1 VVHNF
6 KKQKKVMA
14 KKKILLLSDDLRMAS
29 GIANVSK
36 QLVLGTVDKYDWVQ
50 LGAAIKHPESGK
62 VFDLNDDIR
71 ARTGIADASV
81 KIYPFDGYGNADVI
95 RQLLMIERPD
105 AILHFT
111 DPRYWIWLYDME
123 HEIRQS
129 TPLFFYHIW
138 DDLPDP
144 KYNRDYYESC
154 DWIGT
159 ISKQTYGITKR
170 VWGWDKES
178 YWTPPADWQVSY
190 VPHGINSELYKQVE
204 VPKDF
209 KQSILGDKEYEFIL
223 YWNNR
228 NIRRKQPVDVILAFD
243 KFVEALTPEQRSKV
257 CLLMHTEPV
266 QEHGTDLPT
275 TIEHCCLSDTNVI
288 FADGRYTEE
297 QLNWLY
303 NMADVTINIASN
315 EGFGL
320 ATAESVMAGTPIILT
335 VTGGLQDQCGF
346 RDKGTGKLLTA
357 EDYVEIGSL
366 HDRHKKAGVVWGD
379 WVKPI
384 WPVRSTTG
392 SVPTPYI
399 FDDRVDFEDVSPL
412 IMDWY
417 RMGKE
422 ERTKA
427 ALKGRKHFMGE
438 GLLSREAM
446 CKALVDGMEGA
457 FENWTPKKK
466 FKIIEL

>member
-1 VVHNF
+1 
-6 KKQKKVMA
+6 MA

-50 LGAAIKHPESGK
+50 LGAAIKHPDAGK
-62 VFDLNDDIR
+62 VFDLNDSVR
-71 ARTGIADASV
+71 EQTGVKDANV
-81 KIYPFDGYGNADVI
+81 KIYPSDGYGSPDAI

-111 DPRYWIWLYDME
+111 DPRYWIWLYEME
-123 HEIRQS
+123 HEVRQS
-129 TPLFFYHIW
+129 VPLFFYHIW

-154 DWIGT
+154 DWIGC

-170 VWGWDKES
+170 VWSWDKEKH
-178 YWTPPADWQVSY
+178 WTPPADWQVSY
-190 VPHGINSELYKQVE
+190 VPHGINSDLYKPVE

-209 KQSILGDKEYEFIL
+209 KESVFGEKEYEFVL

-243 KFVEALTPEQRSKV
+243 KFVQQLPKEKQDKV
-257 CLLMHTEPV
+257 CLLMHTAPV
-266 QEHGTDLPT
+266 EEHGTDLPR
-275 TIEHCCLSDTNVI
+275 TIAECCSPETNVV
-288 FADGRYTEE
+288 FAPNRYSEE
-297 QLNWLY
+297 QLNYLY
-303 NMADVTINIASN
+303 NMGDVTINVASN

-320 ATAESVMAGTPIILT
+320 ATAESVMAGTPIIVN
-335 VTGGLQDQCGF
+335 VTGGMQDQCGF
-346 RDKGTGKLLTA
+346 EIDGKYITA
-357 EDYVEIGSL
+357 EDYVKIGSL
-366 HDRHKKAGVVWGD
+366 NNKKQYENTKHGD

-399 FDDRVDFEDVSPL
+399 FDDRVDFEDITKL

-417 RMGKE
+417 NTPKE
-422 ERTKA
+422 DRDKA

-446 CKALVDGMEGA
+446 CKELVDGMEGA
-457 FENWTPKKK
+457 FENWKPKQK
-466 FKIIEL
+466 FKLIEL

>member
-1 VVHNF
+1 
-6 KKQKKVMA
+6 MA

-50 LGAAIKHPESGK
+50 LGAAIKHPDAGK
-62 VFDLNDDIR
+62 VFDLNDSVR
-71 ARTGIADASV
+71 ESTGVKDASV
-81 KIYPFDGYGNADVI
+81 KIYPSDGYGNPDII
-95 RQLLMIERPD
+95 RQLLMIEKPD

-111 DPRYWIWLYDME
+111 DPRYWIWLYEME
-123 HEIRQS
+123 HEVRQS
-129 TPLFFYHIW
+129 VPLFFYHIW

-154 DWIGT
+154 DWIGC

-170 VWGWDKES
+170 VWSWDKEKH
-178 YWTPPADWQVSY
+178 WTPPADWQVSY
-190 VPHGINSELYKQVE
+190 VPHGINSDLYKPVE

-209 KQSILGDKEYEFIL
+209 KESVFGEKEYEFVL

-243 KFVEALTPEQRSKV
+243 KFVQQLPKEKQDKV
-257 CLLMHTEPV
+257 CLLMHTAPV
-266 QEHGTDLPT
+266 EEHGTDLPR
-275 TIEHCCLSDTNVI
+275 TIAECCSPETNVV
-288 FADGRYTEE
+288 FAPNRYSEE
-297 QLNWLY
+297 QLNYLY
-303 NMADVTINIASN
+303 NMGDVTINVASN

-320 ATAESVMAGTPIILT
+320 ATAESVMAGTPIIVN
-335 VTGGLQDQCGF
+335 VTGGMQDQCGF
-346 RDKGTGKLLTA
+346 EKDGKYITA
-357 EDYVEIGSL
+357 EDYVKIGSL
-366 HDRHKKAGVVWGD
+366 NDKKQYENTKHGD

-399 FDDRVDFEDVSPL
+399 FDDRVDFEDITTL

-417 RMGKE
+417 KTPKE
-422 ERTKA
+422 DRNKA
-427 ALKGRKHFMGE
+427 ALNGREWMLGE
-438 GLLSREAM
+438 GILSREAM
-446 CKALVDGMEGA
+446 CKTLVEGMEGA
-457 FENWTPKKK
+457 FENWKPKQK
-466 FKIIEL
+466 FKLIEL

>member
-1 VVHNF
+1 
-6 KKQKKVMA
+6 MA

-36 QLVLGTVDKYDWVQ
+36 QLVLGTVHKYDWVQ
-50 LGAAIKHPESGK
+50 LGAAIKHPETGK

-71 ARTGIADASV
+71 QRTGVADANV
-81 KIYPFDGYGNADVI
+81 KIYPYDGYGNPDVI
-95 RQLLMIERPD
+95 RQLLMVERPD

-111 DPRYWIWLYDME
+111 DPRYWIWLYDIE
-123 HEIRQS
+123 HEIRQ
-129 TPLFFYHIW
+129 TCPLFFYHIW

-154 DWIGT
+154 DWIGC

-170 VWGWDKES
+170 VYGWDKEKH
-178 YWTPPADWQVSY
+178 WTKPADWQVSY
-190 VPHGINSELYKQVE
+190 VPHGINSELYMPVE
-204 VPKDF
+204 VPQDF
-209 KQSILGDKEYEFIL
+209 KQSIFGDKEYEFVL

-228 NIRRKQPVDVILAFD
+228 NIRRKQPIDVILAFD
-243 KFVEALTPEQRSKV
+243 KFVEALRPDERDKV
-257 CLLMHTEPV
+257 CLLMHTNPV
-266 QEHGTDLPT
+266 EEHGTDLHT
-275 TIEHCCLSDTNVI
+275 TIEHCCSKETNVI
-288 FADGRYTEE
+288 FANNRYSEE

-320 ATAESVMAGTPIILT
+320 ATAESVMAGTPIIVT
-335 VTGGLQDQCGF
+335 ITGGLQDQCGF
-346 RDKGTGKLLTA
+346 REKGNGKLLTA
-357 EDYVEIGSL
+357 DDYVEIGSL
-366 HDRHKKAGVVWGD
+366 HDKHKKNTHVWGD

-399 FDDRVDFEDVSPL
+399 FDDRVDFEDVTPL

-417 RMGKE
+417 KMPKE
-422 ERTKA
+422 DREA
-427 ALKGRKHFMGE
+427 AGLKGRKHFLGE
-438 GLLSREAM
+438 GKLSREAM
-446 CKALVDGMEGA
+446 CDALIEGMEGA
-457 FENWTPKKK
+457 FENWKPREK
-466 FKIIEL
+466 FKLIEL